1 LKSPGITAG
10 IFCFNAVMKKD
21 KPRVA
26 IQGIRASFHEEA
38 AFKYFGENI
47 QTIECNSFKRTFDAL
62 ENNEADYVVM
72 AIENSIAGS
81 ILPNYSLLLN
91 YNFPVIG
98 EIYLPIQ
105 LHLMALPGVAFEN
118 VKYVTSHPIAIRQC
132 IDFFDEYP
140 HLQIVESNDTA
151 ACAKR
156 IHDEKLTDTVAIANS
171 LAAKLYELD
180 ILERR
185 IESNKKNF
193 TRFLILTTHDRAVK
207 KPANKASLC
216 FQVSNQV
223 GALAK
228 VLNIFANQGVN
239 MSKIQS
245 MPVLGKR
252 NEYNFYVDVEWE
264 ETKQYDSAVK
274 QILKYTH
281 NFNILGEYQRHDDE
295 GTAEKPLNIAPAKP
309 ERKYISIKKLVK

>member
-1 LKSPGITAG
+1 
-10 IFCFNAVMKKD
+10 MKHE

-38 AFKYFGENI
+38 AIKYFGENI
-47 QTIECNSFKRTFDAL
+47 QTIECGSFKQTFEAL
-62 ENNEADYVVM
+62 KNKDADYVVM

-81 ILPNYSLLLN
+81 ILPNYSLLLS
-91 YNFPVIG
+91 YAFPVVG

-105 LHLMALPGVAFEN
+105 LHLMALPGVRFEDI
-118 VKYVTSHPIAIRQC
+118 KYVTSHPIAIRQC
-132 IDFFDEYP
+132 VDFFDEYP
-140 HLQIVESNDTA
+140 HLQMVESNDTA

-156 IHDEKLTDTVAIANS
+156 IRDEQLTDTVAIANT
-171 LAAKLYELD
+171 LAARLYGLD
-180 ILERR
+180 VLERR

-193 TRFLILTTHDRAVK
+193 TRFLILTHHENMEK

-216 FQVSNQV
+216 FQVSNKV

-228 VLNIFANQGVN
+228 VLNIFAEEGVN

-252 NEYNFYVDVEWE
+252 NEYNFYVDVEWDE
-264 ETKQYDSAVK
+264 QKQYDTSIR

-281 NFNILGEYQRHDDE
+281 NFNILGEYQRHNDE
-295 GTAEKPLNIAPAKP
+295 GETSPKPKHEKVP
-309 ERKYISIKKLVK
+309 RTYINIKKMG

>member
-1 LKSPGITAG
+1 
-10 IFCFNAVMKKD
+10 MKTE

-47 QTIECNSFKRTFDAL
+47 ETIECNSFKQTFEAL
-62 ENNEADYVVM
+62 QNDEADYVVM

-81 ILPNYSLLLN
+81 ILPNYSLMMG
-91 YNFPVIG
+91 YSFPVVG
-98 EIYLPIQ
+98 EVYVPIQ
-105 LHLMALPGVAFEN
+105 LHLMALPGVRFEDI
-118 VKYVTSHPIAIRQC
+118 KYVTSHPIAIRQC

-156 IHDEKLTDTVAIANS
+156 IRDEQLTDTVAIANT
-171 LAAKLYELD
+171 LAAQLYGLD
-180 ILERR
+180 VLERR

-193 TRFLILTTHDRAVK
+193 TRFLILTTHENAK
-207 KPANKASLC
+207 KKGPANKASLC

-228 VLNIFANQGVN
+228 VLNIFAQENVN

-252 NEYNFYVDVEWE
+252 NEYNFYVDIEWDE
-264 ETKQYDSAVK
+264 ARQYDNAIR

-281 NFNILGEYQRHDDE
+281 NFNILGEYQRHEDD
-295 GTAEKPLNIAPAKP
+295 TMPKPLKAEKTK
-309 ERKYISIKKLVK
+309 KYINIKKLNEQKDE

>member
-1 LKSPGITAG
+1 ML
-10 IFCFNAVMKKD
+10 MKEK
-21 KPRVA
+21 KTRVA

-38 AFKYFGENI
+38 AFMHFGEDI
-47 QTIECNSFKRTFDAL
+47 QTIECNSFKQTFEAL
-62 ENNEADYVVM
+62 QNNEADYVVM

-81 ILPNYSLLLN
+81 ILPNYSLMMT
-91 YNFPVIG
+91 YNFPVVG
-98 EIYLPIQ
+98 EVYLPIQ
-105 LHLMALPGVAFEN
+105 LHLLALPGVKFED

-140 HLQIVESNDTA
+140 HLKVVESSDTA

-156 IHDEKLTDTVAIANS
+156 IREENLTDTVAIANT
-171 LAAKLYELD
+171 LAAKLYGLD
-180 ILERR
+180 IMERR

-193 TRFLILTTHDRAVK
+193 TRFLILTHHSNVEK
-207 KPANKASLC
+207 KETNKASLC

-228 VLNIFANQGVN
+228 VLQIFAEQDIN

-252 NEYNFYVDVEWE
+252 NEYNFYVDVEWDN
-264 ETKQYDSAVK
+264 TKQYDTAIRQV
-274 QILKYTH
+274 LKYTH
-281 NFNILGEYQRHDDE
+281 NFNILGEYQRHEDE
-295 GTAEKPLNIAPAKP
+295 NTSNEREQKFRAQEKIT
-309 ERKYISIKKLVK
+309 RKYINVKKIVK

>member
-1 LKSPGITAG
+1 
-10 IFCFNAVMKKD
+10 MKTE

-38 AFKYFGENI
+38 AFKYFGEKI
-47 QTIECNSFKRTFDAL
+47 ETIECNSFKQTFEAL
-62 ENNEADYVVM
+62 QNGEADYVVM

-81 ILPNYSLLLN
+81 ILPNYSLMMS
-91 YNFPVIG
+91 YSFPVVG
-98 EIYLPIQ
+98 EVYVPIQ
-105 LHLMALPGVAFEN
+105 LHLMALPGVRFEDI
-118 VKYVTSHPIAIRQC
+118 KYVNSHPIAIRQC

-140 HLQIVESNDTA
+140 HLKIVESNDTA

-156 IHDEKLTDTVAIANS
+156 IRDEQLTDTVAIANT
-171 LAAKLYELD
+171 LAAQLYGLD
-180 ILERR
+180 VLERR

-193 TRFLILTTHDRAVK
+193 TRFLIMTTHENAK
-207 KPANKASLC
+207 KKGTPNKASLC

-228 VLNIFANQGVN
+228 VLNIFAQENVN

-252 NEYNFYVDVEWE
+252 NEYNFYVDIEWTE
-264 ETKQYDSAVK
+264 SRQYDNAIRH
-274 QILKYTH
+274 ILKYTQ
-281 NFNILGEYQRHDDE
+281 NFNILGEYQRYEED
-295 GTAEKPLNIAPAKP
+295 TTPKPLKAEKTK
-309 ERKYISIKKLVK
+309 RYINVKKLNEQADE